1 MEAGALFNQLNGEFF
16 TGVPDSLLR
25 PICDYLMKEKGISAS
40 HVIAA
45 NEGNCVGLAAGYYLA
60 TGKTPVVYLQNSGIG
75 NIANPVISLLNER
88 VYGIPCLFLVGWRGE
103 PGSKDEPQH
112 SFQGMITHQ
121 LLNDMGIAA
130 FTVRETTDQEELGEI
145 LEQVGLLLDKGKQ
158 AALVFT
164 TKSIVNSEKQVY
176 KNDFQLEREKAIHAI
191 LKWTG
196 DDIIVASTGKIS
208 REVFEVREQRGE
220 RHEKDFL
227 TVGSMGHSSSVAL
240 GIALAKP
247 KRRIWC
253 LDGDGA
259 LLMHMGALA
268 VIGTSNVKNLVHI
281 VFNNSAHESV
291 GGLPTVMGRVNLC
304 ETAKSLGYSCAHRID
319 SKEGLEAVLEIV
331 RGKRELAFIEVLTAM
346 GSRADLGRPTI
357 SPEENKCGFMKYLE
371 EDKE

>member
-103 PGSKDEPQH
+103 PGGKDEPQH